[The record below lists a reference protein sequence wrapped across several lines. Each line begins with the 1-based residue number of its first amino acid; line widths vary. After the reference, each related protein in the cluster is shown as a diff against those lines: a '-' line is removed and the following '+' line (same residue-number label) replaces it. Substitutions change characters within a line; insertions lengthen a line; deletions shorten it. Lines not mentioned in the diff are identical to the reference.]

1 MWIDLGNCSFLG
13 MNLPAGGKSK
23 ASKLP
28 EYTWGTWALGGIC
41 GVACGVL
48 AMEKPVRQA
57 INRTGATS
65 VWTDNGSVDC
75 DKRSCFIG
83 EVPLHACEELRV
95 SSWISKIDY
104 GRTSRA
110 CINDADSVRFLISPR
125 EVNPQNQ
132 H

>member
-1 MWIDLGNCSFLG
+1 MKALEFTSAMCNGPLLVLDYAREPEHADHSRMWIDLGNRSFPG

-57 INRTGATS
+57 IDRTGATS

-83 EVPLHACEELRV
+83 EVPL
-95 SSWISKIDY
+95 
-104 GRTSRA
+104 
-110 CINDADSVRFLISPR
+110 
-125 EVNPQNQ
+125 
-132 H
+132 